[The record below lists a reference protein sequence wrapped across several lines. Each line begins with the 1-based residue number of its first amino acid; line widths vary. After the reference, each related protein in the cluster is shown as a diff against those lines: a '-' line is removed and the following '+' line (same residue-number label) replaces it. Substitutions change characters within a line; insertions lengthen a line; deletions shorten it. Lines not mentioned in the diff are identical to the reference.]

1 MSVVSCTTAG
11 ACPPSGYW
19 TAVIRESM
27 RLLLILLEIHGPVI
41 TDPPQKISLR
51 MDVGKTI
58 EEQSKNG
65 ETSFPAS
72 ELLR

>member
-1 MSVVSCTTAG
+1 M
-11 ACPPSGYW
+11 
-19 TAVIRESM
+19 IRESM